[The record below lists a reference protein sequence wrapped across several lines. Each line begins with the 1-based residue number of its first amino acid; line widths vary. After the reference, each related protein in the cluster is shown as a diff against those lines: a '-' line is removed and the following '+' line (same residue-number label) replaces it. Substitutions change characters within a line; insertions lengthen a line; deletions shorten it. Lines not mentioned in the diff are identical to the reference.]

1 MPDETTMTGEATMT
15 GVVLTAFGGPEVLV
29 VRHDLPVPHPARAQV
44 RVRVVAAALNNTDVW
59 TREGAYGT
67 ADDPDARA
75 GWLGPIAF
83 PRIQGGDVAGVV
95 EAVGPGVVDGLVGR
109 RVLVDPARY
118 ADSGPDAAIVAVMG
132 SEYDGGFAEYVVVDV
147 DRVHDVTDSPLD
159 DEQLACLPIASGTA
173 MGMLERGGVLAG
185 ETVVVT
191 GASGGVGLAAV
202 GLAAAR
208 GARVTAVTE
217 HAKAALV
224 ESAGAMTTLDRS
236 GPAHDVVTAVHATH
250 PDGVDAVIDVVGGDQ
265 LARLIDVLR
274 PGGRAV
280 VAGAVAG
287 AVPAIDLRR
296 LYLHNRKL
304 IGSTMHTPAHFA
316 KLVEHARAGD
326 VRPRVAARFPLSSI
340 VEAQARFLRRE
351 HVGKIVVVPDDRR

>member
-1 MPDETTMTGEATMT
+1 MPGGATMT

-29 VRHDLPVPHPARAQV
+29 VRRDLPVPSPGRAQV
-44 RVRVVAAALNNTDVW
+44 RLRVHAAALNNTDIW

-67 ADDPDARA
+67 AEDPAARA

-95 EAVGPGVVDGLVGR
+95 DAVGEGVTPGLVGR

-118 ADSGPDAAIVAVMG
+118 AHDGPDAPVAAVLG
-132 SEYDGGFAEYVVVDV
+132 SEFDGGFAEYTVVDAA
-147 DRVHDVTDSPLD
+147 RVHDVTGSPLT

-173 MGMLERGGVLAG
+173 MGMLERGGVRAG

-208 GARVTAVTE
+208 GARVTAITE
-217 HAKAALV
+217 RSKAGLV
-224 ESAGAMTTLDRS
+224 QSAGAAETVDRS
-236 GPAHDVVTAVHATH
+236 GADGDVVAAVRAAH

-274 PGGRAV
+274 RGGRAV

-296 LYLHNRKL
+296 LYLHNRQL
-304 IGSTMHTPAHFA
+304 IGSTMHTAAYFA

-326 VRPRVAARFPLSSI
+326 VRPRVAARHALAAI
-340 VEAQARFLRRE
+340 GEAQAEFLRRE
-351 HVGKIVVVPDDRR
+351 HVGKIVVVPPGASSGG

>member
-1 MPDETTMTGEATMT
+1 MHDKATMT
-15 GVVLTAFGGPEVLV
+15 AAVLTAFGGPEVLV
-29 VRHDLPVPHPARAQV
+29 IRHDFPVPLPDRAQV
-44 RVRVVAAALNNTDVW
+44 RVRVSAAALNNTDVW

-67 ADDPDARA
+67 AEDPGAPA

-95 EAVGPGVVDGLVGR
+95 DAVGEGVAPELVGR

-118 ADSGPDAAIVAVMG
+118 AHNGPDAPIVAVLG
-132 SEYDGGFAEYVVVDV
+132 SEFDGGFAEYTVVDAA
-147 DRVHDVTDSPLD
+147 RVHDVTDSPLT

-173 MGMLERGGVLAG
+173 MGMLERGGILAG

-208 GARVTAVTE
+208 GARVTAITE
-217 HAKAALV
+217 RVKAPLV
-224 ESAGAMTTLDRS
+224 ENAGAVQTIDRS
-236 GPAHDVVTAVHATH
+236 GPDGDVVAAIRAAH

-265 LARLIDVLR
+265 LARLIDVLT

-287 AVPAIDLRR
+287 PVPAIDLRR

-304 IGSTMHTPAHFA
+304 IGSTMHTAAHFA
-316 KLVEHARAGD
+316 KLVDHARAGE
-326 VRPRVAARFPLSSI
+326 VRPRVAARHALNAI
-340 VEAQARFLRRE
+340 DHAQTQFLRRE
-351 HVGKIVVVPDDRR
+351 HVGKIVVLPPVSARP

>member
-1 MPDETTMTGEATMT
+1 MNDQATMT
-15 GVVLTAFGGPEVLV
+15 AAVLTAFGGPEVLA
-29 VRHDLPVPHPARAQV
+29 VRHDVPVPVPGREQV
-44 RVRVVAAALNNTDVW
+44 RVRVGAAALNNTDIW

-95 EAVGPGVVDGLVGR
+95 DAVGAGVTSELLGR

-118 ADSGPDAAIVAVMG
+118 AHDGPDAPITAVLG
-132 SEYDGGFAEYVVVDV
+132 SEFDGGFAEYTVVDAA
-147 DRVHDVTDSPLD
+147 RVHDVTGSPLT

-173 MGMLERGGVLAG
+173 MGMLERAGIVAG

-191 GASGGVGLAAV
+191 GAAGGVGLAAV

-217 HAKAALV
+217 QAKAALV
-224 ESAGAMTTLDRS
+224 EQAGARRTIDRS
-236 GPAHDVVTAVHATH
+236 GPVEDVVAAVRAAH
-250 PDGVDAVIDVVGGDQ
+250 PGGVDAVVDVVGGDQ
-265 LARLIDVLR
+265 LARLIDVLV

-287 AVPAIDLRR
+287 PVPAIDLRR
-296 LYLHNRKL
+296 LYLHNRVL
-304 IGSTMHTPAHFA
+304 IGSTMHTAAHFA
-316 KLVEHARAGD
+316 KLVDHARAGD
-326 VRPRVAARFPLSSI
+326 IRPRVAARYALRAI
-340 VEAQARFLRRE
+340 HEAQQQFLRRE
-351 HVGKIVVVPDDRR
+351 HVGKIVVVPADTTPGE

>member
-1 MPDETTMTGEATMT
+1 MRDEATMT
-15 GVVLTAFGGPEVLV
+15 AAVLTAFGGPEVLV
-29 VRHDLPVPHPARAQV
+29 IRHDVAVPSPDREQV
-44 RVRVVAAALNNTDVW
+44 RVRVRAAALNNTDVW

-67 ADDPDARA
+67 AEDPDAPA

-95 EAVGPGVVDGLVGR
+95 DAVGAGVPPELVGR

-118 ADSGPDAAIVAVMG
+118 AHDGPDAPIVAVLG
-132 SEYDGGFAEYVVVDV
+132 SEFDGGFAEYVVVDAA
-147 DRVHDVTDSPLD
+147 RVHDVTGSPLT

-173 MGMLERGGVLAG
+173 MGMLERSGITAG

-208 GARVTAVTE
+208 GARVTAITE
-217 HAKAALV
+217 EAKADVV
-224 ESAGAMTTLDRS
+224 EQAGAVRTIDRS
-236 GPAHDVVTAVHATH
+236 GPGRDAVAAVRAAH
-250 PDGVDAVIDVVGGDQ
+250 PGGVDAVVDVVGGDQ
-265 LARLIDVLR
+265 LARLIDVLV

-287 AVPAIDLRR
+287 PVPAIDLRR

-304 IGSTMHTPAHFA
+304 IGSTMHTAAHFA
-316 KLVEHARAGD
+316 TLVAHARAGEI
-326 VRPRVAARFPLSSI
+326 RPRVAARHALTAI
-340 VEAQARFLRRE
+340 HDAQAQFLRRD
-351 HVGKIVVVPDDRR
+351 HVGKIVVLPGGAG